1 MAGEIVYADLNIRGD
16 SSLTIRP
23 QPPHHLSDW
32 TATSQGCKL
41 VPASQDLTH
50 SCIYD
55 KNIRWPECHH
65 FPHWHQM
72 ALRVSWAANVILLGA
87 MTALSV
93 WVFQGPCSKAETGG
107 GSVAPESDWVT
118 RRNGNGTDCN
128 SSLASHLRRRLC
140 DSPQNSLAG
149 PPGCRLCAPNWLLH
163 GDKCY
168 WLSKE
173 SKKWNES
180 REDCLAKSSQM
191 LMSQDQREMAFIK
204 TITEGKY
211 SIWIGLHLTTSK
223 GNWTWVDGSLLNQTG
238 VSLSAPDTGNSC
250 GVWKEN
256 QIRSEICS
264 GSFKWICQREAV
276 PI

>member
-23 QPPHHLSDW
+23 QPPHHL
-32 TATSQGCKL
+32 
-41 VPASQDLTH
+41 
-50 SCIYD
+50 I
-55 KNIRWPECHH
+55 
-65 FPHWHQM
+65 
-72 ALRVSWAANVILLGA
+72 
-87 MTALSV
+87 
-93 WVFQGPCSKAETGG
+93 FQGPCSKAETGG

-140 DSPQNSLAG
+140 DSPQNSSAG

-180 REDCLAKSSQM
+180 REDCSAKSSQM

-223 GNWTWVDGSLLNQTG
+223 GNWTWVDGSPLNQTG
-238 VSLSAPDTGNSC
+238 VSLLAPDTGNSC

-256 QIRSEICS
+256 QIRGEICS